1 MSSLWALLGII
12 ILLGIGIK
20 FLLNMKVSQ
29 KELAQFRKANS
40 IKEKV
45 DEAVAEKELEHKKDL
60 SAASD
65 FERATRM
72 WNDKPPKAR

>member
-1 MSSLWALLGII
+1 MSGIYLIIGFIVFLVLVIWKVSSWRMSS
-12 ILLGIGIK
+12 K
-20 FLLNMKVSQ
+20 KVDKLVQ
-29 KELAQFRKANS
+29 ANK
-40 IKEKV
+40 IKERV
-45 DEAVAEKELEHKKDL
+45 DEAVTKKELEHKKNL

>member
-20 FLLNMKVSQ
+20 LLLNMKVSQ

-45 DEAVAEKELEHKKDL
+45 NEAVTEKELEHKKNL